1 MLTLILDN
9 EVALVSQIEFHEEL
23 IHLAQAGNLE
33 LYGASFPIQETFLT
47 LFSSA
52 LCSSTSTGETHELG
66 QLPFSIV
73 SSSTSSSGLLLT
85 TIYQAGGK
93 EPA

>member
-33 LYGASFPIQETFLT
+33 LYGVSFPIQETFLT

-73 SSSTSSSGLLLT
+73 SSSSGLLLT

>member
-1 MLTLILDN
+1 MLTLVLDN
-9 EVALVSQIEFHEEL
+9 EVALVSQFEFHEEQALQSHL

-33 LYGASFPIQETFLT
+33 LYGASFPIQETFPT

-73 SSSTSSSGLLLT
+73 SRATSSSGLLLNLSHRW
-85 TIYQAGGK
+85 
-93 EPA
+93 